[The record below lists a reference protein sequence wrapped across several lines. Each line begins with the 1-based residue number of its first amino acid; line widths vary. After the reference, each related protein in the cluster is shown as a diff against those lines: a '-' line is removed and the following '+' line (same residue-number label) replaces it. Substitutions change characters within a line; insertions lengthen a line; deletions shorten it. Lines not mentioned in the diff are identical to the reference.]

1 MLPKKNKHYQSRKG
15 YRYQLLTTQGHS
27 PVSSIVPRTEKFQL
41 YIFVYLKLIH
51 KVGSVGG

>member
-51 KVGSVGG
+51 KDGSVGG